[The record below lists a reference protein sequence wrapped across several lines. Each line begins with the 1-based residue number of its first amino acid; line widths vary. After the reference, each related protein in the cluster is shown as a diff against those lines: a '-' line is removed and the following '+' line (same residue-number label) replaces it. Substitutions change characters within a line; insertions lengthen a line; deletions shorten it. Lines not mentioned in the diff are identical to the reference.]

1 MVGGFLVAV
10 AAVVV
15 FAIVLTGSSSPGQPW
30 LVATHPL
37 AAGAVIGPG
46 DVAPATMRLAGSTA
60 SIAFHQPGTVEGR
73 TLAVGLQA
81 GELLQG
87 PMLVPSSRTPAL
99 RPVSI
104 AVNPVSLANLTS
116 GQLVDVLATLGSGSA
131 ATVTVV
137 ARGATLIDLVTSGS
151 ALLASGGT
159 GQVTIGVQSLAEA
172 EAVVQASQAATVSL
186 VAAEP
191 SDGVGL
197 GSGSG
202 SNRS

>member
-1 MVGGFLVAV
+1 M
-10 AAVVV
+10 
-15 FAIVLTGSSSPGQPW
+15 
-30 LVATHPL
+30 
-37 AAGAVIGPG
+37 
-46 DVAPATMRLAGSTA
+46 
-60 SIAFHQPGTVEGR
+60 
-73 TLAVGLQA
+73 
-81 GELLQG
+81 
-87 PMLVPSSRTPAL
+87 
-99 RPVSI
+99 
-104 AVNPVSLANLTS
+104 
-116 GQLVDVLATLGSGSA
+116 LATLGSGSA

-151 ALLASGGT
+151 ALLASGRNGS
-159 GQVTIGVQSLAEA
+159 GHHRCPIPAEA